1 MLGLGIEL
9 AGDDTQLGPG
19 LQDPHPGNPERQ
31 VLPVGGVDEL
41 VEGRIFECLPPVF
54 VFCRR
59 GLDSLVTGVHPG
71 LLHLDRRAHVVG
83 PHHGAA
89 QDQHGQAGGQPNQ
102 PAYPA
107 GAGFIAVSV
116 RWWFAKSGRH
126 FLSGPRG
133 FLPPPNFCPSAPDRQ
148 AAQVKAISR
157 GEILLRL
164 IVWHIRPKL
173 QGKNGA
179 AAMILCAGERLTE
192 AGSILI

>member
-19 LQDPHPGNPERQ
+19 PQDPHPGDPERQ

-41 VEGRIFECLPPVF
+41 VEGRIFEGLPPVF

-59 GLDSLVTGVHPG
+59 GLDPLVTGVQPG

-89 QDQHGQAGGQPNQ
+89 QDQHGQGGGQPNQ

-107 GAGFIAVSV
+107 GAGLIAVQFGGGSQNLASLPLWPL
-116 RWWFAKSGRH
+116 RLPASANLLLIRACPAGRP
-126 FLSGPRG
+126 G
-133 FLPPPNFCPSAPDRQ
+133 
-148 AAQVKAISR
+148 KAISR

-164 IVWHIRPKL
+164 IVWHIRPKF
-173 QGKNGA
+173 QGKNRA
-179 AAMILCAGERLTE
+179 AAMILCTGERLTDV
-192 AGSILI
+192 GSILI

>member
-19 LQDPHPGNPERQ
+19 PQDPHPGNPEGQ

-41 VEGRIFECLPPVF
+41 VEGRIFEGLPPVF

-59 GLDSLVTGVHPG
+59 GLDPLVTGVQPG

-107 GAGFIAVSV
+107 GAGLIAVQFCGGSQNL
-116 RWWFAKSGRH
+116 AS
-126 FLSGPRG
+126 
-133 FLPPPNFCPSAPDRQ
+133 LPLWPLRLPASANFCPSAPDRQ

-157 GEILLRL
+157 GEILLRP
-164 IVWHIRPKL
+164 IVWHIRPKF
-173 QGKNGA
+173 QGKNSA
-179 AAMILCAGERLTE
+179 AAMILCAGERLTD